1 MSDQMVMSIV
11 RDAFYYVVLICGPL
25 LLVSL
30 VIGLVISIFQAAT
43 TISEQTLTFVPKLIA
58 VFIVT
63 VLLLPFM
70 IGTLKTFTIEMF
82 TLIAQMGP
90 IEK

>member
-1 MSDQMVMSIV
+1 MTDQMVMSIV
-11 RDAFYYVVLICGPL
+11 RDAFYYVILICGPL

-30 VIGLVISIFQAAT
+30 VVGLVNSIFQAAT

-58 VFIVT
+58 VFLVT

-82 TLIAQMGP
+82 TMISQMGP
-90 IEK
+90 IE